1 MVAPTNAAAAARTG
15 QPQPR
20 LDAIAPMRNASAS
33 PAIGPGG
40 RGDAASLRGRP
51 DLVTLSDA
59 EVRVETTAGPLPRQ
73 LLEAFLRAHP
83 VAVGHAAPAPVR
95 TELPCVGLV
104 GEDEIQYLEEPRLQL
119 GAVHRDDDLDAAVE
133 VAAHQVGR
141 TDEDLQGQTGSGRRI
156 DGDAAEAVDP
166 RMLEEAA
173 HDRT

>member
-1 MVAPTNAAAAARTG
+1 MVAPMNAAAAARTG

-83 VAVGHAAPAPVR
+83 MTVGHTAPTPVR
-95 TELPCVGLV
+95 TELPRVGLV
-104 GEDEIQYLEEPRLQL
+104 GEHQVQHFEEPGLQL
-119 GAVHRDDDLDAAVE
+119 GVLHRDHDLNAPVE
-133 VAAHQVGR
+133 VAPHQVRR
-141 TDEDLQGQTGSGRRI
+141 TDVDLQ
-156 DGDAAEAVDP
+156 
-166 RMLEEAA
+166 
-173 HDRT
+173 